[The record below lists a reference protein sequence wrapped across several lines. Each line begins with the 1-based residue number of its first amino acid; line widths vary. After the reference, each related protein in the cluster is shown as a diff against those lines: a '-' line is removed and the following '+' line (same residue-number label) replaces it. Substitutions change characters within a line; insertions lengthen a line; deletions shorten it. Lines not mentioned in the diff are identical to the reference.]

1 MQFTSVS
8 DRPSPVV
15 VPVVSSCE
23 WLAELRGFETCQ
35 VISIHAASG
44 VLVSPSVLDA
54 EIYRQ
59 MDPLC
64 FHFLW
69 CICLC
74 CIYYL
79 AHLEK
84 SNRQEGG
91 FSLFLGM
98 FLAL

>member
-1 MQFTSVS
+1 M
-8 DRPSPVV
+8 
-15 VPVVSSCE
+15 VSSCE

-69 CICLC
+69 CVCLC
-74 CIYYL
+74 CVYYL

-84 SNRQEGG
+84 IKLVTGRILSVSISRYV
-91 FSLFLGM
+91 SCPI
-98 FLAL
+98 AV